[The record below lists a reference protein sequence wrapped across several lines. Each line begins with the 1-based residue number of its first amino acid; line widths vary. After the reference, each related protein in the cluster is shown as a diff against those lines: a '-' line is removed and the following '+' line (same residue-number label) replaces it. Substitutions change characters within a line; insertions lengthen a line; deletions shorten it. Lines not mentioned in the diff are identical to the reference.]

1 MSTDTPANHL
11 DARAEFLFGWF
22 AGGYNAEVKLSHYTP
37 LTPLQ
42 PIMQTYDSFNALAAG
57 QGQPLVSGMSVFNAA
72 TPRQLQSLE
81 KAINTAYDGISR
93 AFEDIY
99 RTGGFGGFEGLR
111 ADLVKATDMLN
122 ALRIKASGAVR
133 QVKPE

>member
-1 MSTDTPANHL
+1 
-11 DARAEFLFGWF
+11 
-22 AGGYNAEVKLSHYTP
+22 
-37 LTPLQ
+37 
-42 PIMQTYDSFNALAAG
+42 MQTFNSFNELATGQQALH
-57 QGQPLVSGMSVFNAA
+57 SDMSVFNAA

-93 AFEDIY
+93 AFDDIY
-99 RTGGFGGFEGLR
+99 MSGGFGGFEGLR